1 MEILL
6 ILYIISGT
14 LLIALSLPL
23 LFEKIRPNPLYGF
36 RVSQTLDNR
45 EVWYAVN
52 KYAAKRLMMV
62 GASTIIASIL
72 LYFIPGISVDAYA
85 LGCLAVFVIVF
96 TVAITQS
103 VKYMRSFER

>member
-23 LFEKIRPNPLYGF
+23 LFEKVPPNPLYGF

-52 KYAAKRLMMV
+52 KYAAK
-62 GASTIIASIL
+62 S
-72 LYFIPGISVDAYA
+72 
-85 LGCLAVFVIVF
+85 
-96 TVAITQS
+96 
-103 VKYMRSFER
+103 

>member
-6 ILYIISGT
+6 ILYIAAGT
-14 LLIALSLPL
+14 LLVLLSLPL
-23 LFEKIRPNPLYGF
+23 LFELIRPNPLYGF

-52 KYAAKRLMMV
+52 KYAAKRLILAGTSFV
-62 GASTIIASIL
+62 IASIL

-85 LGCLAVFVIVF
+85 LGCLAVFAMVF
-96 TVAITQS
+96 TVAIFQS
-103 VKYMRSFER
+103 VRYMRSLER

>member
-6 ILYIISGT
+6 ILYLASGT
-14 LLIALSLPL
+14 LLVLLSLPL

-36 RVSQTLDNR
+36 RVPQTLDTP
-45 EVWYAVN
+45 EVWYTVN
-52 KYAAKRLMMV
+52 KHAAKWLIFA
-62 GASTIIASIL
+62 GASFVLTSII
-72 LYFIPGISVDAYA
+72 LYFIPSIGVDAYA

-103 VKYMRSFER
+103 VRYMRTLLK